1 MESGTPPVDTH
12 APGPT
17 VTDRRP
23 VPRGVIPRGVQ
34 TWLLAG
40 LALFMMVIMLVV
52 GRPEAPPRPAAASS
66 ALTARRSADRPSIRP
81 WRRPSS

>member
-1 MESGTPPVDTH
+1 MEPATPPVET
-12 APGPT
+12 PPSPVPT

-40 LALFMMVIMLVV
+40 LALFMLVIMLVV
-52 GRPEAPPRPAAASS
+52 GRPDAPARPAASQAPSDGTG
-66 ALTARRSADRPSIRP
+66 AECRPSP
-81 WRRPSS
+81 